1 MKATALSPL
10 LIPQPFATGN
20 NAALTPIEKSS
31 GTMPNFEDGIPAN
44 FSAPKSGGGS
54 YFQRGMMNAIGNMAS
69 ANGFFRQCGGFYTY
83 DAEVATAIGGYPK
96 GCVLHWYSEGK
107 YKAVRSLVDDN
118 TWDFTQNGV
127 DGIHWADVSTG
138 GVTMPTFEISKRQ
151 ILWNNSAAQIGESF
165 GAISAQ
171 FEMPF
176 DGYVGYLSTISS
188 SLGGFS
194 IPAIDTIQ
202 SNGTVIGSHNWPI
215 IPSDVIVGSF
225 FGIVLAITSPAED
238 TGIAPNVSLDTGDFV
253 SGERNCA
260 VFIVDG
266 SGYGT
271 SGAGCGVIPVKKGS
285 KMRLFGQESYSR
297 TYKVT
302 VPRTLVTSSGS
313 VTTNETYTCHGTFA
327 AWLRVEAYP
336 LI

>member
-44 FSAPKSGGGS
+44 FSAPRSGGGS

-83 DAEVATAIGGYPK
+83 DAEVAEAIGGYPK

-127 DGIHWADVSTG
+127 DGVHWADVSTG

-151 ILWNNSAAQIGESF
+151 ILWNNSAVQIGASF
-165 GAISAQ
+165 GEISSQ

-176 DGYVGYLSTISS
+176 DGYVNYLSAINCG
-188 SLGGFS
+188 LGSHTVAMMTSAGSTVQKAQVWNFLD
-194 IPAIDTIQ
+194 P
-202 SNGTVIGSHNWPI
+202 TVIANLMYG
-215 IPSDVIVGSF
+215 V
-225 FGIVLAITSPAED
+225 VLAVSSPSED
-238 TGIAPNVSLDTGDFV
+238 TGVAPDIVLDTSDYV
-253 SGERNCA
+253 AGERNCA
-260 VFIVDG
+260 VFTVDG
-266 SGYGT
+266 MGIAT
-271 SGAGCGVIPVKKGS
+271 AGAGCGLIPVKKGS
-285 KMRLFGQESYSR
+285 KMKLFGQESFDHAFSVPYNEI
-297 TYKVT
+297 T
-302 VPRTLVTSSGS
+302 VSLASGTQ
-313 VTTNETYTCHGTFA
+313 TTETKYMTVQGTFN

>member
-20 NAALTPIEKSS
+20 NATLTPIEKSS

-83 DAEVATAIGGYPK
+83 DSEVATAIGGYPK

-107 YKAVRSLVDDN
+107 YKAIRSLVDDN

-138 GVTMPTFEISKRQ
+138 GVTMPTFEISQRQ
-151 ILWNNSAAQIGESF
+151 ILWNNSAAQIGEEF
-165 GAISAQ
+165 GAISTQ

-176 DGYVGYLSTISS
+176 DGYVNYMSAVNAGVGTYKIPMITQYSSTSAT
-188 SLGGFS
+188 SL
-194 IPAIDTIQ
+194 A
-202 SNGTVIGSHNWPI
+202 WPI
-215 IPSDVIVGSF
+215 VPSTVLAGSL
-225 FGIVLAITSPAED
+225 FGVVLAISSPDDE
-238 TGIAPNVSLDTGDFV
+238 TGIAPDIVLDTSDFV

-260 VFIVDG
+260 VFVVDG
-266 SGYGT
+266 MGIAT
-271 SGAGCGVIPVKKGS
+271 AGAGCGVIPVKKGS
-285 KMRLFGQESYSR
+285 KLKLFGQETYTHEFQVPVTR
-297 TYKVT
+297 TV
-302 VPRTLVTSSGS
+302 
-313 VTTNETYTCHGTFA
+313 VTTAGSTSDTVYYGCSGTFS

-336 LI
+336 MI